1 MMGRPASHCYGSAWV
16 LAVTLSTAACLAAQS
31 ASTPATAVA
40 VTATPVPLNPSNP
53 SQQSVGRF
61 VYAGGVALEAAPA
74 VRFGGL
80 SDIDVTSDGRMFSV
94 NDEGRLIEA
103 RLVLD
108 KQGRLTGVTDV
119 RMSQLVGLDGQPLV
133 EKVVAD
139 AEGLAILPS
148 GDRLVSFERQHR
160 IWRYPPDG
168 RLPVPAPE
176 PDAAAGFPLN
186 AGLEALAALPAAA
199 PGSYLAGSEGGVV
212 WLCTFVGACQDTQ
225 LGSRVLKDFG
235 LTAIAA
241 SPDGQTI
248 ALVNRAFDE
257 QRGVRVTVRLVGRG
271 AIDSASAPLLDELV
285 LIDPLT
291 RDNFE
296 GIAIVNGSQPG
307 VLRLYL
313 LSDNNFSASQHT
325 YLLAFDW
332 KR

>member
-1 MMGRPASHCYGSAWV
+1 MTARPVSRCYGSACL
-16 LAVTLSTAACLAAQS
+16 LAITLSTAACLAAQS
-31 ASTPATAVA
+31 ASPAATTVA
-40 VTATPVPLNPSNP
+40 VTATPVALNPANP

-61 VYAGGVALEAAPA
+61 AYAGGVELAAAPA
-74 VRFGGL
+74 LRFGGL
-80 SDIDVTSDGRMFSV
+80 SDLDITGDGRIFSV

-108 KQGRLTGVTDV
+108 KQGRLTSVADV
-119 RMSQLVGLDGQPLV
+119 RMSQLVGLDGQSLV

-139 AEGLAILPS
+139 AEGLALLPS

-160 IWRYPPDG
+160 IWRYPANG
-168 RLPVPAPE
+168 GLPVPAPA
-176 PDAAAGFPLN
+176 PDAASEFPLN
-186 AGLEALAALPAAA
+186 AGLEAIAALPAAA

-212 WLCTFVGACQDTQ
+212 WLCTFVGACQETR
-225 LGSRVLKDFG
+225 LGSRVPQEYG

-248 ALVNRAFDE
+248 ALLNRAFDE
-257 QRGVRVTVRLVGRG
+257 QRGVRVTVRLVGRD
-271 AIDSASAPLLDELV
+271 AIESASAPLLDELA
-285 LIDPLT
+285 LTDPLT

-296 GIAIVNGSQPG
+296 GVALVNGSQPG

>member
-1 MMGRPASHCYGSAWV
+1 MMERPSSLYGFVWV
-16 LAVTLSTAACLAAQS
+16 LVVTLSTVACLAAQS
-31 ASTPATAVA
+31 ASPAATKVA
-40 VTATPVPLNPSNP
+40 VTVTPVALNPSNP

-61 VYAGGVALEAAPA
+61 AYAGGVALEAAPA
-74 VRFGGL
+74 LRFGGL
-80 SDIDVTSDGRMFSV
+80 SDIDVTSDGRVFAV
-94 NDEGRLIEA
+94 IDDGRFVEA
-103 RLVLD
+103 SLGLD
-108 KQGRLTGVTDV
+108 RQGRLTNVADV
-119 RMSQLVGLDGQPLV
+119 RMTQLVGLDGQPLI

-139 AEGLAILPS
+139 AEGLALLPS
-148 GDRLVSFERQHR
+148 GDRLISFERQHR
-160 IWRYPPDG
+160 IWRYPPG
-168 RLPVPAPE
+168 GGVPAPAPV
-176 PDAAAGFPLN
+176 PDSASGFPLN

-199 PGSYLAGSEGGVV
+199 PGSYLAGSEGGGV

-225 LGSRVLKDFG
+225 LGSRLPPDYG

-248 ALVNRAFDE
+248 ALLCRAFDE
-257 QRGVRVTVRLVGRG
+257 QRGVRVTVKLVGRD
-271 AIDSASAPLLDELV
+271 AIDSAAAPQLDELV
-285 LIDPLT
+285 LTDPLT

-332 KR
+332 KK